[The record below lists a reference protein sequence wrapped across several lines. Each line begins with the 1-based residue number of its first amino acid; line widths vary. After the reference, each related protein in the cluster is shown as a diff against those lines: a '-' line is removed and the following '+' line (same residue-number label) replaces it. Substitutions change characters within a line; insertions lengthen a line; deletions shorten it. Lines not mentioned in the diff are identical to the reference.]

1 VETWFW
7 FFGLRVVPDEFGM
20 VRDVAEITA
29 RITDYV
35 SCAVGSTWSSSD
47 DSLSHPGCW
56 NKWGHELGF
65 GTKET
70 LNLWADLIFN
80 VFF

>member
-1 VETWFW
+1 
-7 FFGLRVVPDEFGM
+7 M

-35 SCAVGSTWSSSD
+35 SCAVGSNLVLLWH

-70 LNLWADLIFN
+70 LNLWAL
-80 VFF
+80 